1 MADSDSLDRGKK
13 RSAEDTSGPG
23 VVFRLL
29 IPAIKMGPIIGN
41 KGANIK
47 SIRDDSGARIK
58 ITNSAVRLEE
68 RVAIVSSR
76 DPPGTVPTC
85 AETAFFRLYPFAL
98 TPHKDTGDEVVLS
111 MLVPDSQAGV
121 VLGKGGA
128 SIKEMREA
136 SGAHI
141 RMDPYRGA
149 YALPHDR
156 LLQITGSE
164 EQVERAVKELANKL
178 REHTPKESLQ
188 ELEGTAGP
196 TRQIP
201 MVAYDAITQLPT
213 AMVAAHPSTAHM
225 PSWTLPQVVVPVHDP
240 YAKRRRTQDEP
251 PVVPIGAS
259 QDEAKV
265 RAEVRISSGSIG
277 AVLGHG
283 GHTIKNIRNISG
295 AIVRVAKLKA
305 GDTSDR
311 LIEIQGTQAQV
322 SAAQQLIQACLVSTN

>member
-1 MADSDSLDRGKK
+1 MADPESLDRGKK
-13 RSAEDTSGPG
+13 RSAEDISGPG

-156 LLQITGSE
+156 LLQ
-164 EQVERAVKELANKL
+164 
-178 REHTPKESLQ
+178 
-188 ELEGTAGP
+188 
-196 TRQIP
+196 
-201 MVAYDAITQLPT
+201 MPT
-213 AMVAAHPSTAHM
+213 AMLSHPSTAHM

-251 PVVPIGAS
+251 PVVPIGATH
-259 QDEAKV
+259 DEAKV
-265 RAEVRISSGSIG
+265 RAEVRIGSGSIG

-322 SAAQQLIQACLVSTN
+322 SAAQQLIQACLVNTN